1 MRRGRPV
8 WSIPFFIV
16 VIRFEEVLTM
26 GKIFL
31 DVNKVRAI
39 LLNRF
44 WTLKELSKS
53 SGVTYPTI
61 CACLGKKK
69 TPVRVGT
76 LEKICGAL
84 SVPPSEIV
92 E

>member
-1 MRRGRPV
+1 MQRGRPV

-16 VIRFEEVLTM
+16 VIRFEEVLRM

-31 DVNKVRAI
+31 DAAKVRAI
-39 LLNRF
+39 LLNKF

>member
-1 MRRGRPV
+1 
-8 WSIPFFIV
+8 
-16 VIRFEEVLTM
+16 M

-31 DVNKVRAI
+31 DVERVRAI
-39 LLNRF
+39 LLGRF
-44 WTLKELSKS
+44 WTLRQLSDS

-61 CACLGKKK
+61 CACLGEKRA
-69 TPVRVGT
+69 PVRIKT

-92 E
+92 KA

>member
-1 MRRGRPV
+1 
-8 WSIPFFIV
+8 
-16 VIRFEEVLTM
+16 M

-31 DVNKVRAI
+31 DVDKVRGI
-39 LLNRF
+39 LLGRF
-44 WTLKELSKS
+44 WTFRDLSDS

-61 CACLGKKK
+61 CACLGEKK

-76 LEKICGAL
+76 LKKICDAL

-92 E
+92 KA